1 MNTPSILLWCSLKL
15 FDLSSTEIALSSGG
29 YELNP
34 LMRTR
39 TSRMLV
45 GTTSC
50 LATAW
55 VDKKLDKKYRRYL
68 RIFGILGTSF
78 VVANNL
84 RHKR

>member
-1 MNTPSILLWCSLKL
+1 
-15 FDLSSTEIALSSGG
+15 
-29 YELNP
+29 
-34 LMRTR
+34 MRTR